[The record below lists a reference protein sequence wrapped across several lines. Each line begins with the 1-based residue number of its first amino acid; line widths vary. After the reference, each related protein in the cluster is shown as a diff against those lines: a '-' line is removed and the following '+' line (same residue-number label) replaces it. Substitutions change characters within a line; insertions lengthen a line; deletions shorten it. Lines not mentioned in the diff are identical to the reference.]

1 MASISLS
8 RKGAMGGLYF
18 GLGHGLGFLAIALP
32 LVLVMRSLPYKA
44 AVDDAALAV
53 SLAIACVA
61 VYSAAKGID
70 LELGF
75 RGAQGL
81 GVLQGALA
89 LTPTKVL
96 VIALAAAV
104 NVYIGIATLAAFTL
118 GSVAVMVAYGRARA
132 AIPGGLDRAITIAV
146 SLASI
151 VYAALGLLGV
161 AYLG

>member
-1 MASISLS
+1 
-8 RKGAMGGLYF
+8 MGGLHF
-18 GLGHGLGFLAIALP
+18 GLGHGLGFLIIALP
-32 LVLVMRSLPYKA
+32 LVLAMRSLPYKA

-61 VYSAAKGID
+61 VYSAARGID
-70 LELGF
+70 LELGP

-96 VIALAAAV
+96 VIALAAAAD
-104 NVYIGIATLAAFTL
+104 VYVGIAALAAFTL
-118 GSVAVMVAYGRARA
+118 GSVAVMTAYGRARA
-132 AIPGGLDRAITIAV
+132 AIPSGLDRVITIAV

-151 VYAALGLLGV
+151 LYAALGLLGL